1 MRCPVSNLN
10 RNCASPGRW
19 KQIQHQPA
27 HKPWTSGGRSVEQGS
42 FQLLCRLL
50 GACKKKH
57 PPFSHLSII
66 NNEYILNLSASSAT
80 SRPGPQRV
88 VHTHTHTHTNELSLI
103 SLSSQ
108 FGRGEN
114 KHGGASGLSR
124 GPSDLTAVA
133 EKTRPQVSSLILP
146 GSNHYAGAEPAA
158 YELYTSRV
166 RSVNKDASCQFS
178 ISHILLPT

>member
-10 RNCASPGRW
+10 RNRASPGRW

-66 NNEYILNLSASSAT
+66 NNEYIISLLLVPL
-80 SRPGPQRV
+80 PGQDPKEWY
-88 VHTHTHTHTNELSLI
+88 THTHTNELSLI